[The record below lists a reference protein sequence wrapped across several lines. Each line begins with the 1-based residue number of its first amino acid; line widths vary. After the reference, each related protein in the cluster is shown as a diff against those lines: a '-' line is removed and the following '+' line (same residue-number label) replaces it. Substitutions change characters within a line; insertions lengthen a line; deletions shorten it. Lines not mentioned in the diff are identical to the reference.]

1 MIRAAACVCGW
12 LVASALAATSP
23 VFAQGRPTTPPGQAK
38 RVQQVPRAPGL
49 VAGATGNPDLT
60 SASGRVRTLGAWL
73 DDASTLAP
81 GESWVTLSL
90 SKWVMPVASGT
101 DAPVMDFSIGL
112 SPRIQTSVTVPYF
125 RISDGAGQTVR
136 GLGDLYV
143 ATKVVVRDA
152 GEHTYGVSIGPT
164 LDILSVSSA
173 AGSDLPRVNWIFP
186 VNLERRFSVGRVYGS
201 TGYFSRG
208 VVFASGAFERRVHD
222 RLAVSAAV
230 TQSFATR
237 FDTLNQELG
246 LSRQRVDVS
255 GTASYSVA
263 PALAVFGSM
272 GRTVWGLDE
281 DSTRLVASAGVSVNM
296 KR

>member
-1 MIRAAACVCGW
+1 MIRPSARVCVW
-12 LVASALAATSP
+12 LVVSALAATSP
-23 VFAQGRPTTPPGQAK
+23 AFAQGRPTTPPGQAK

-49 VAGATGNPDLT
+49 VAGDVTAR
-60 SASGRVRTLGAWL
+60 SGRVRALGAWL

-112 SPRIQTSVTVPYF
+112 SSRVQTSVTVPYF

-164 LDILSVSSA
+164 LDILSASSA
-173 AGSDLPRVNWIFP
+173 AGSDLPRVNWILP
-186 VNLERRFSVGRVYGS
+186 VNVERRFSVGRVYGS
-201 TGYFSRG
+201 AGYFSRG

-230 TQSFATR
+230 TQSFATK

-255 GTASYSVA
+255 GTASYAVA

-272 GRTVWGLDE
+272 GRTVWGFDE
-281 DSTRLVASAGVSVNM
+281 DSTRLLASAGVSVNM

>member
-1 MIRAAACVCGW
+1 MIGPAARVCVW
-12 LVASALAATSP
+12 LVASTLAATSTA
-23 VFAQGRPTTPPGQAK
+23 FAQRPTTPPGQAK

-49 VAGATGNPDLT
+49 VAGDVA
-60 SASGRVRTLGAWL
+60 ARSGRVRALGAWL

-112 SPRIQTSVTVPYF
+112 SSRIQTSVTVPYF
-125 RISDGAGQTVR
+125 RINDGSGQTVR

-152 GEHTYGVSIGPT
+152 EKHTYGVSIGPT
-164 LDILSVSSA
+164 LDILSASSA
-173 AGSDLPRVNWIFP
+173 AGSDLPRVNWILP
-186 VNLERRFSVGRVYGS
+186 VNVERRFSVGRVYGS
-201 TGYFSRG
+201 AGYFSRG
-208 VVFASGAFERRVHD
+208 VLFASGAFERRVHD

-230 TQSFATR
+230 TQSFATK
-237 FDTLNQELG
+237 FDTLNQDLG

-255 GTASYSVA
+255 GTASYAVA

-272 GRTVWGLDE
+272 GRTVWGFDE
-281 DSTRLVASAGVSVNM
+281 DSTRLLASVGVSVNM